1 MRIGP
6 KKFYSAAL
14 VFVLAF
20 VLQPGWTSAQTAPA
34 PATVAP
40 TVSVV
45 RAEKFFRTELYL
57 GRSIP
62 GGGMVSDP
70 EWNSF
75 LAETVTPRFP
85 DGFTSL
91 KAIGQ
96 YREKGGQIVTEPSE
110 VLIFFYS
117 GRNKNESRAKIEQ
130 IRAAYVK
137 RFKQESVL
145 RVDLP
150 KTVRVSF

>member
-1 MRIGP
+1 MRRRRRTLYSSALIFVLGVVLQTGTTIAQSAP
-6 KKFYSAAL
+6 AAASTPAVRTEKFY
-14 VFVLAF
+14 
-20 VLQPGWTSAQTAPA
+20 
-34 PATVAP
+34 
-40 TVSVV
+40 
-45 RAEKFFRTELYL
+45 RTELYF

-62 GGGMVSDP
+62 GGGAVSDQ
-70 EWNSF
+70 EWNGF
-75 LAETVTPRFP
+75 LADIVTPRFP

-96 YREKGGQIVTEPSE
+96 YREKSWKIVTEPSE

-130 IRAAYVK
+130 IRAAYLK
-137 RFKQESVL
+137 MFKQESVL

-150 KTVRVSF
+150 KSVRVSF

>member
-1 MRIGP
+1 MTQGSSKLCSAVLLFTFAFHLHSGVAVAQSARAAEP
-6 KKFYSAAL
+6 AAAVRTEKFY
-14 VFVLAF
+14 
-20 VLQPGWTSAQTAPA
+20 
-34 PATVAP
+34 
-40 TVSVV
+40 
-45 RAEKFFRTELYL
+45 RTELYF

-62 GGGMVSDP
+62 GGGIVSDQ

-75 LAETVTPRFP
+75 LADIVTPRFP

-96 YREKGGQIVTEPSE
+96 YREKGGKIVTEPSE

-130 IRAAYVK
+130 IRAAYLK
-137 RFKQESVL
+137 MFKQESVL

-150 KTVRVSF
+150 KSVRVSF

>member
-1 MRIGP
+1 MRRRRRTLYSSALIFVLGVVLQTGTTIAQSAP
-6 KKFYSAAL
+6 AAASRPAARTEKFY
-14 VFVLAF
+14 
-20 VLQPGWTSAQTAPA
+20 
-34 PATVAP
+34 
-40 TVSVV
+40 
-45 RAEKFFRTELYL
+45 RTELYF

-62 GGGMVSDP
+62 GGGKVSDQ

-75 LAETVTPRFP
+75 LADMVTPRFP

-96 YREKGGQIVTEPSE
+96 YREKSGKIVTEPSE

-117 GRNKNESRAKIEQ
+117 SRNKNESRAKIEQ
-130 IRAAYVK
+130 IRAAYLK
-137 RFKQESVL
+137 MFKQESVL

-150 KTVRVSF
+150 KSVRVSF

>member
-1 MRIGP
+1 MTKGSL
-6 KKFYSAAL
+6 KLCSAAL
-14 VFVLAF
+14 LLTFAF
-20 VLQPGWTSAQTAPA
+20 HLYSGM
-34 PATVAP
+34 TVAQSP
-40 TVSVV
+40 RAAEPASTV
-45 RAEKFFRTELYL
+45 RTEKFYRTELYF

-62 GGGMVSDP
+62 GGGIVSDE

-75 LAETVTPRFP
+75 LADTVSPRFP

-96 YREKGGQIVTEPSE
+96 YREKSGKIVTEPSE

-117 GRNKNESRAKIEQ
+117 GSNKNESRAKIEH

-137 RFKQESVL
+137 MFKQESVL

-150 KTVRVSF
+150 KSVRVSF